1 MAKSTSVGTV
11 HIPVVYDLEDLGAKV
26 TKNSTSGLDAV
37 QKELA
42 NALKSFNRASETMG
56 KRFVRQSK
64 IIESAMNRIA
74 KSVGLNMAEIE
85 REVDD
90 TTKKST
96 KKTKTETEK
105 QKDYWED
112 LNEKIRKESKETM
125 EALIRN
131 QNRQTDNVKRNT
143 GTQIRTAEKET
154 DKATSG
160 IGSSLMMMGK
170 AAIAAFAVR
179 EVWQFGSA
187 CVELG
192 SDLREVQNVV
202 DTVFPNMREQINE
215 WSKNAINTAGLS
227 ETMAKQFSGTFG
239 TMAKAMGVSEKA
251 SYSMSTSLAQLSG
264 DVASFYNISQEEAFT
279 KLKGIFTGESEALK
293 SLGVIMTQTA
303 LDQYAMNQGWG
314 KTTAKMTE
322 QEKVMLRYQYVM
334 SALGS
339 AQGDFAK
346 TSGGWANQTRMLNL
360 QFEQLKATIGQGLI
374 NALTPVLQV
383 LNQLLARLQTVA
395 SAFAKLTGKIFG
407 EATTEQAGAVTD
419 ELGYMSDGLD
429 GVTDS
434 ANGAKKALGALS
446 IDSFNKLG
454 SSASAAAGSASASIA
469 GIGSGTIALPTVDTT
484 KQQGQVGKLTE
495 KVQELWKEVKETKY
509 WQEFCEDLDKN
520 WEEYGPDLE
529 KKLDKFWKL
538 FQDDITITYK
548 IFTKPILE
556 KLGTCFDD
564 LWEGSLRTFF
574 DECGMSF
581 GEFGNW
587 LLDMLNRGLE
597 NYHWWMETFGP
608 GLTKLVSGV
617 IDNII
622 LRLNGFINW
631 WSGLLTFLRGVFTLD
646 LGVALEGIRRMF
658 TAMFQ
663 KIGIDVEDYVTAMF
677 NHCID
682 NINKMIRIIN
692 ALFKTSLKPI
702 AYVGNTEIKAGLA
715 VSGATMAA
723 SLPKLASGAYFEPH
737 TPTAAIVGEGNDS
750 EFVAPE
756 KKLREAVGSELDNR
770 MSRLEGLMMEL
781 IQATKENKPIDRPI
795 QLDGRTVTKTVNKTN
810 KTNETR
816 KGK

>member
-37 QKELA
+37 QKEVAAAIKNL
-42 NALKSFNRASETMG
+42 NRTVGTMS
-56 KRFVRQSK
+56 KKLTRQSK
-64 IIESAMNRIA
+64 VVDSAMKKIA
-74 KSVGLNMAEIE
+74 RSCGVSLDDIEKEIDATSKKAKKNSKKVTDE
-85 REVDD
+85 IKKNATKTAQHIKKTVKDTEKT
-90 TTKKST
+90 TTKSQ
-96 KKTKTETEK
+96 KKTTEA
-105 QKDYWED
+105 
-112 LNEKIRKESKETM
+112 M
-125 EALIRN
+125 
-131 QNRQTDNVKRNT
+131 
-143 GTQIRTAEKET
+143 TAG
-154 DKATSG
+154 SG
-160 IGSSLMMMGK
+160 SGSGNGGGSSLLTFGK
-170 AAIAAFAVR
+170 AALVGLAVR

-303 LDQYAMNQGWG
+303 LDQYALNEGFG

-429 GVTDS
+429 NVTDS
-434 ANGAKKALGALS
+434 ANGAKKALGSLA
-446 IDSFNKLG
+446 IDQFNKLG

-469 GIGSGTIALPTVDTT
+469 GIGGGTIALPTVDTT
-484 KQQGQVGKLTE
+484 QQTGAIGDLT
-495 KVQELWKEVKETKY
+495 KSVQDLWRTVKNSRY
-509 WQEFCEDLDKN
+509 WQEFCKDLDKN
-520 WEEYGPDLE
+520 WNKYGGPLQ
-529 KKLDKFWKL
+529 KKLRYFWKL
-538 FQDDITITYK
+538 LQYDIATTYT

-556 KLGTCFDD
+556 KIGECFDK
-564 LWEGSLRTFF
+564 LWDNSLRTFF
-574 DECGMSF
+574 DECGLSF

-587 LLDMLNRGLE
+587 LMQMLIDGLE
-597 NYHWWMETFGP
+597 TYNWWMQTFGP
-608 GLTKLVSGV
+608 GLTKMVSGV
-617 IDNII
+617 MDYLT

-631 WSGLLTFLRGVFTLD
+631 WSGLLTFLRGAFTLD
-646 LGVALEGIRRMF
+646 LSVALEGIRRMF
-658 TAMFQ
+658 TAMFE
-663 KIGIDVEDYVTAMF
+663 KVGIDVEQYITKMF

-682 NINKMIRIIN
+682 NLNLMIRLIN
-692 ALFKTSLKPI
+692 AIFNTDLDTI
-702 AYVGNTEIKAGLA
+702 AHVGGKEIKLNVKSVNRGGYAGA
-715 VSGATMAA
+715 G
-723 SLPKLASGAYFEPH
+723 LPKLASGAYFEPH